1 MYRRALIPRPVRSIS
16 ETEGTLSRD
25 EQIEFAR
32 RIALN
37 QLETQP
43 RSAEELRKAMAR
55 KDVAEDI
62 IEYLLSRFAAVGLVD
77 DQAFAI
83 ALVNTR
89 TKVARR
95 GGIRIRQELRQ
106 KGVSDDVAEQALAQ
120 VDPEDEL
127 EAARTFAA
135 KKIRSMAGVDEVVA
149 KRRLYGALARRGF
162 TPDVV
167 RRVVRAT
174 LEPDDDSFED

>member
-1 MYRRALIPRPVRSIS
+1 MRSIS
-16 ETEGTLSRD
+16 ETESSLSRD

-43 RSAEELRKAMAR
+43 RSVEELRKAMAR
-55 KDVAEDI
+55 KGVAEDI

-77 DQAFAI
+77 DRAFAI

-89 TKVARR
+89 TRVARR

-106 KGVSDDVAEQALAQ
+106 KGVSDDIAQQALSQ

-127 EAARTFAA
+127 EAAMTFAA
-135 KKIRSMAGVDEVVA
+135 KKARSMAGLDEVVA
-149 KRRLYGALARRGF
+149 RRRLYGALARRGF

-167 RRVVRAT
+167 RRVVQST
-174 LEPDDDSFED
+174 LEPENDSFED